1 MSAQT
6 FPAGVPNG
14 TDSRGDG
21 PVGGSSGAVE
31 TGEAGMQSSVIR
43 GDEQLRDLNGSLAGL
58 ESSDLQGDGVGRVP
72 PKSETVAATGDG
84 TCGGAKSTTDDA
96 GHRRAMWFGNRGAD
110 VCRAGAES
118 TAEWKSSFDF
128 TTRSTELCRYFA
140 KVIVNVN
147 AQLEG
152 HSLDIGD
159 TGASSSADGAELFYY
174 LYRLKLQLFWIAG
187 VKNMMKITTT
197 GTLLMPFKGGK
208 AGYSMV
214 WTPDSCELISPDG
227 LEALALIARLED
239 RKVEQLRNVHGYQR
253 DVGFILAYPE
263 GISKQERDRRDH
275 EVEQMEAYAGVSTVN
290 DEVSF
295 WDTRLWKFFQR
306 EAQAQQI
313 SFGGHTINRTTLG
326 TNIHS
331 LLALDE
337 VRVLEDEE
345 MPERGE
351 QNYIW
356 SPGLVNA
363 IVVAVGIWY
372 QEGRCVPRVSA
383 MTPAKWK
390 QRVES
395 NHAEYRRD
403 CATCVMARGVGR
415 QHRKV
420 HHPESY
426 TLTSDVAGPL
436 NPGLDATS
444 KGAMGKNLRYL
455 LVAKYL
461 VPKMFV
467 ENIAGKHP
475 PDDHG
480 VTRDKQ
486 GQAKPEDSI
495 VSLPEGD
502 LQTIEEFF
510 KEHKDGKSRE
520 PEPISVGVLNM
531 AGEDPF
537 EEIEA
542 EEEPSYEPS
551 YEPPDVEDED
561 EDVQGG
567 SDRIPDVLMQQGD
580 CEAPAMTYLTFST
593 ALPNNRSGT
602 VRQAVQDIVLYLQMH
617 GMPVYRFHSDTDE
630 FYNRQFRSWSSD
642 YNVPRGECT
651 KAKKE
656 GASNFKGWGITH
668 RLVNVGWLNGLVE
681 YKEVAQVLVRLM
693 LEAMPEATFT
703 SVMVSHNSQ
712 KGMHKDFNNDYQTS
726 NYVLPLCMPE
736 DGGDLWVELAA
747 GDTVLGK
754 IEKKST
760 GAQDV
765 YGDAL
770 DWYKNGVKDDGDEDS
785 SCSPWLMYLDLD
797 PGCVQ
802 IPNETDGEDSPPM
815 VCKTEVS
822 FTHNIEGVLKAL
834 KEIQGIEVAIKRLP
848 PGREAELMSMLDGA
862 VATKGVEALLQ
873 DIGEQEDKRTSVFV
887 DDYKGNIAV
896 HVQLPP
902 VLTPFREILDLL
914 LREQPGGTAVW
925 ARLIAVAE
933 ALASLI
939 EGNSLAHPSDVL
951 AIQQGNT
958 ETALVCE
965 ENPVP
970 DWYAA
975 VETLRRLLREVHRWP
990 QNMLPTVQ
998 EAATNLVRGIAA
1010 ATPEAE
1016 QSGPGSWRPGDWWYQ
1031 ERHHGL
1037 GDTARSDP
1045 QRRGTRRPRSPT
1057 PPDSMSDSSHRRR
1070 RILAEHAHD
1079 HDL

>member
-1 MSAQT
+1 M
-6 FPAGVPNG
+6 
-14 TDSRGDG
+14 
-21 PVGGSSGAVE
+21 
-31 TGEAGMQSSVIR
+31 
-43 GDEQLRDLNGSLAGL
+43 
-58 ESSDLQGDGVGRVP
+58 
-72 PKSETVAATGDG
+72 
-84 TCGGAKSTTDDA
+84 
-96 GHRRAMWFGNRGAD
+96 
-110 VCRAGAES
+110 
-118 TAEWKSSFDF
+118 
-128 TTRSTELCRYFA
+128 
-140 KVIVNVN
+140 
-147 AQLEG
+147 
-152 HSLDIGD
+152 
-159 TGASSSADGAELFYY
+159 
-174 LYRLKLQLFWIAG
+174 
-187 VKNMMKITTT
+187 
-197 GTLLMPFKGGK
+197 
-208 AGYSMV
+208 
-214 WTPDSCELISPDG
+214 
-227 LEALALIARLED
+227 
-239 RKVEQLRNVHGYQR
+239 
-253 DVGFILAYPE
+253 
-263 GISKQERDRRDH
+263 
-275 EVEQMEAYAGVSTVN
+275 STVN

-630 FYNRQFRSWSSD
+630 FYNRQFRSWLWE
-642 YNVPRGECT
+642 Y
-651 KAKKE
+651 
-656 GASNFKGWGITH
+656 
-668 RLVNVGWLNGLVE
+668 LVHG
-681 YKEVAQVLVRLM
+681 
-693 LEAMPEATFT
+693 P
-703 SVMVSHNSQ
+703 
-712 KGMHKDFNNDYQTS
+712 
-726 NYVLPLCMPE
+726 
-736 DGGDLWVELAA
+736 
-747 GDTVLGK
+747 
-754 IEKKST
+754 
-760 GAQDV
+760 
-765 YGDAL
+765 
-770 DWYKNGVKDDGDEDS
+770 
-785 SCSPWLMYLDLD
+785 
-797 PGCVQ
+797 
-802 IPNETDGEDSPPM
+802 
-815 VCKTEVS
+815 
-822 FTHNIEGVLKAL
+822 
-834 KEIQGIEVAIKRLP
+834 
-848 PGREAELMSMLDGA
+848 
-862 VATKGVEALLQ
+862 
-873 DIGEQEDKRTSVFV
+873 
-887 DDYKGNIAV
+887 
-896 HVQLPP
+896 
-902 VLTPFREILDLL
+902 
-914 LREQPGGTAVW
+914 
-925 ARLIAVAE
+925 
-933 ALASLI
+933 
-939 EGNSLAHPSDVL
+939 
-951 AIQQGNT
+951 
-958 ETALVCE
+958 
-965 ENPVP
+965 NPVC
-970 DWYAA
+970 
-975 VETLRRLLREVHRWP
+975 
-990 QNMLPTVQ
+990 
-998 EAATNLVRGIAA
+998 
-1010 ATPEAE
+1010 
-1016 QSGPGSWRPGDWWYQ
+1016 
-1031 ERHHGL
+1031 
-1037 GDTARSDP
+1037 
-1045 QRRGTRRPRSPT
+1045 RSPT
-1057 PPDSMSDSSHRRR
+1057 DTQN
-1070 RILAEHAHD
+1070 
-1079 HDL
+1079 